1 MIDLIVIL
9 LLVST
14 VALFVLR
21 FFLNRIVAKQ
31 NNMDNVYTNKF
42 PSEIFKA
49 KEGPIYLNKVINY
62 IYAGVSFGGIFV
74 ILPNIKSFGGVEI
87 FSIIVS
93 SVAGL
98 VGLLD
103 IINSEISVFYVKQ
116 HILISTIYMAGN
128 FLLAALV
135 GVNSYLY
142 YQMGQTTKASGGS
155 IMSIIFAVLAALVAI
170 AALIIMFNPK
180 LKDWAKLVRLNEN
193 DNTYVRPKYF
203 PLAFSEW
210 LFNLIHF
217 LSLLIFILSIMTM

>member
-9 LLVST
+9 LLVFT
-14 VALFVLR
+14 VLLFVAR
-21 FFLNRIVAKQ
+21 FFLTRFVAKA
-31 NNMDNVYTNKF
+31 NNLDNVFTNKF

-49 KEGPIYLNKVINY
+49 KEGPIYFNKVINY
-62 IYAGVSFGGIFV
+62 IYAGISFGGIFI
-74 ILPNIKSFGGVEI
+74 ILPNIKSFGGVEV

-98 VGLLD
+98 VGLLG
-103 IINSEISVFYVKQ
+103 IINAEISVFYVKQ
-116 HILISTIYMAGN
+116 HILISTIFMAGN
-128 FLLAALV
+128 FLLSALV

-155 IMSIIFAVLAALVAI
+155 IMSIIFAVLAALVAVTS
-170 AALIIMFNPK
+170 LIIMFNPK
-180 LKDWAKLVRLNEN
+180 LKDWAKLVRISEN
-193 DNTYVRPKYF
+193 DNSFVRPKYF